1 MLSATTRVA
10 LISYTIIAIIVL
22 SPVTYSNYLFVYPI
36 GPNPASHFL
45 YHLFFWGLLVGMTR
59 LALILTAVVACS
71 SVCSVVAQGGSG
83 GRLQRSTCPSGE
95 IKVQR
100 KDVSREF
107 KEKYMQYNRRA
118 YENKGVHNLPMPE
131 SNGCST
137 MGIKVGG
144 EEDFTSC
151 CDLHDVCYQT
161 CGLTQQKCTYTTPL
175 IL

>member
-1 MLSATTRVA
+1 MSR
-10 LISYTIIAIIVL
+10 
-22 SPVTYSNYLFVYPI
+22 
-36 GPNPASHFL
+36 
-45 YHLFFWGLLVGMTR
+45 LV
-59 LALILTAVVACS
+59 LALTALLACR
-71 SVCSVVAQGGSG
+71 SVVAQGGPG
-83 GRLQRSTCPSGE
+83 GRQRSTCPSGE

-100 KDVSREF
+100 KVVSPEF
-107 KEKYMQYNRRA
+107 KEKYMQFNGRA
-118 YENKGVHNLPMPE
+118 YENKAVPNLPMPE